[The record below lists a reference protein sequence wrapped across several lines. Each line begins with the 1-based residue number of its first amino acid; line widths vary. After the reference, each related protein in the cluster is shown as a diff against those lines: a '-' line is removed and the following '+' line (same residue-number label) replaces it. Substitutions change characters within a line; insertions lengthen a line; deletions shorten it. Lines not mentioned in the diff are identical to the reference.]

1 MELPLYVC
9 EVLEKLADSGFEAY
23 CVGGCVR
30 DHLLGQCP
38 DDYDVTTSALPE
50 QIISVFSGYKLLT
63 VGLKHGTVTVIIDGK
78 AVEVTTF
85 RCDGDYIDHRHPDKV
100 SFKSRLEDDLS
111 RRDLTI
117 NAMAYNPA
125 TGIVD
130 PFGGRSDLKS
140 GIIRCVGDPMK
151 RFDEDGLRILRALRF
166 ASRFGF
172 EIDKATSDAI
182 HRQRYLLS
190 YISAERINHELCG
203 VLTGECYRILQDYPD
218 IICEIIPEM
227 YACIGFEQRSKYHDK
242 TVYGHI
248 IATVAAAEPSVKFR
262 LAMLLH
268 DIGKP
273 NCFFVKDGA
282 GHFYGH
288 AEVSRDIAA
297 KVLGRLRF
305 SNKITDEVLFL
316 IENHGIVINDDTRS
330 IRRGLARYGKQGFL
344 DLIKV
349 HYYDTCG
356 KAPEYFCEKELF
368 DSIRKHTLDF
378 LEKEPPMSLS
388 KLKVNGTD
396 VAALGFTGKAI
407 GEALRFLLSAVID
420 GECENNKDELISL
433 LRDKLSCEKGE

>member
-1 MELPLYVC
+1 MDLPVFVS
-9 EVLEKLADSGFEAY
+9 EVLDKLTSCGYEAY

-50 QIISVFSGYKLLT
+50 QIISVFRGYKLLT
-63 VGLKHGTVTVIIDGK
+63 VGIKHGTVTIIIDGHP
-78 AVEVTTF
+78 VEVTTF

-100 SFKSRLEDDLS
+100 SFTSRLEDDLS

-125 TGIVD
+125 TGIID
-130 PFGGRSDLKS
+130 PFGGREDLKS
-140 GIIRCVGDPMK
+140 GIIRCVGNPIK

-203 VLTGECYRILQDYPD
+203 ILTGECYRILQDYPD

-273 NCFFVKDGA
+273 SCFFMKDCA

-305 SNKITDEVLFL
+305 GNKITDEVLFL

-330 IRRGLARYGKQGFL
+330 IRRGLARYGEQGFL

-356 KAPEYFCEKELF
+356 KAPEYSYEKELF
-368 DSIRKHTLDF
+368 DSIREHTLEF
-378 LEKEPPMSLS
+378 LENEPPMSLS
-388 KLKVNGTD
+388 KLKINGSD
-396 VAALGFTGKAI
+396 VAALGFKGKAI
-407 GEALRFLLSAVID
+407 GEALRFALSAVID
-420 GECENNKDELISL
+420 GVCKNEKDELISIL
-433 LRDKLSCEKGE
+433 TEKTR